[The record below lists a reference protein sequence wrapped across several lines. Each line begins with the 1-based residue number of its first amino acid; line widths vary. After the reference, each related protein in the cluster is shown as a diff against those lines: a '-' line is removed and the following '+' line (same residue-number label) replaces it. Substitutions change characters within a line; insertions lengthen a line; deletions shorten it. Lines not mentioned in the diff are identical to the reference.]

1 MHEYPV
7 WNIPHGRIMQYD
19 MELTAQER
27 GKGMRMRKEIPSEQK
42 WKRACAADC
51 FWWMICNPFC
61 ILMYL
66 LSWKH
71 LYSLCMYGSVRRN
84 LLILALCLTFWLGFL
99 ISLHIQV
106 RQSFRNGTPLNY
118 EVAAAQ
124 EEELVFKKLDYE
136 TGIGLNEVRHYR
148 LTKKRLDVMAAGGRF
163 FTCLI
168 PKERKAADYLKLKLS
183 SCGLRRR
190 FFWKIPAAV
199 CLIAITLVGAAGVIR
214 AGTPYNGR
222 LSWYLDELKNTRWV
236 TLEHDNV
243 IKDGMDGVLEDI
255 RQKVRLPDKICLVNS
270 FNLHFAPDGT
280 IRTLYAFINGYD
292 EEGHFVDSCLISYDA
307 GQSAKVRI
315 DLHGSAGGKYEEEMD
330 FMRLV
335 EALRVIPLE
344 TVTAGWNQEEY
355 GILYY
360 GERTW
365 SALDDNVIYINSAK
379 EILEAAK
386 AYRAGQE
393 HTGYSVSVFCPED
406 EDIAP
411 YRYLYVTQD
420 EWEALEWGRKSEG
433 GSAGSPEDKTM
444 QTGEAADV
452 NQTDNQTKQE
462 TSIEQETNPDEKD
475 SIEKINKYMIPEQ
488 SFDVL
493 LNDWGETKFVS
504 CKPSS
509 FDFEDASFYL
519 VKGDQILY
527 KFPFLYEDNISRGHI
542 GLFESVGAV
551 SFRDVNDDKK
561 ADIIIITYYVSGA
574 GPTGM
579 VPRPALRIFL
589 AGENEF
595 YLAEDMIAEVEEN
608 LSEKDMT
615 IENICNFIKNKE

>member
-1 MHEYPV
+1 
-7 WNIPHGRIMQYD
+7 
-19 MELTAQER
+19 
-27 GKGMRMRKEIPSEQK
+27 MRKVKPSQQK

-51 FWWMICNPFC
+51 FWWMICSPFC
-61 ILMYL
+61 ILVYV

-84 LLILALCLTFWLGFL
+84 LLILTLCLLFWLGFM
-99 ISLHIQV
+99 ISFCIRV
-106 RQSFRNGTPLNY
+106 RQSFRNGTPLYY
-118 EVAAAQ
+118 EVAAAG
-124 EEELVFKKLDYE
+124 EKELVFKKLDYE

-163 FTCLI
+163 FTGRL
-168 PKERKAADYLKLKLS
+168 PEDEKAADYLKLKLS

-190 FFWKIPAAV
+190 FFWKMPAAA
-199 CLIAITLVGAAGVIR
+199 CLIAVTLVGAAGVIR

-222 LSWYLDELKNTRWV
+222 LSWFLDELKNTRWV

-243 IKDGMDGVLEDI
+243 MKDGMDGVLEDI
-255 RQKVRLPDKICLVNS
+255 RQKVKLPEQLCLVSS

-280 IRTLYAFINGYD
+280 IRTLDTLINGYD
-292 EEGHFVDSCLISYDA
+292 VDGHFVDSYLISYDA
-307 GQSAKVRI
+307 GRSSKMRI
-315 DLHGSAGGKYEEEMD
+315 DLHGSTGGKYEEKKD
-330 FMRLV
+330 FIRLV

-344 TVTAGWNQEEY
+344 TITARWDQSEY

-365 SALDDNVIYINSAK
+365 STWDDNVIYINSGK
-379 EILEAAK
+379 EIMEAGQ
-386 AYRAGQE
+386 AYQPGQE
-393 HTGYSVSVFCPED
+393 HTGYSVSVFCPE
-406 EDIAP
+406 EESIPP

-420 EWEALEWGRKSEG
+420 EWKALEAGRISVDESGK
-433 GSAGSPEDKTM
+433 SPEDKYT
-444 QTGEAADV
+444 QYGEADV
-452 NQTDNQTKQE
+452 NKTDNQAKQE
-462 TSIEQETNPDEKD
+462 TAIEKEANPDESD

-493 LNDWGETKFVS
+493 LNDWGEVTFVS
-504 CKPSS
+504 CEPSS

-519 VKGDQILY
+519 VKDDQILY
-527 KFPFLYEDNISRGHI
+527 KLPYLYENNSLRGHI
-542 GLFESVGAV
+542 GIFDSVGAV
-551 SFRDVNDDKK
+551 SFRDVNNDKK

-579 VPRPALRIFL
+579 VPRPVSRIFL

-595 YLAEDMIAEVEEN
+595 YLAGDMIAEVEKN
-608 LSEKDMT
+608 ISGKNMT
-615 IENICNFIKNKE
+615 IQNICNLLKNKEQYIDQLSRH